1 MSYRSTTLIGAAV
14 TLALFQQAAV
24 AQTQTTDRS
33 EVEEVVVT
41 GIRGS
46 LRESVETKRQ
56 ATAIVD
62 VISSED
68 MGKFPDKNAAE
79 SLSHV
84 PGINIDRQF
93 GQGERVSIR
102 GTDPALNRTLLNG
115 QTVASADWFILDSPG
130 RTFNYT
136 LLAPEIVSSLE
147 VYKSPEARIDE
158 GSIGG
163 TVVLNTHRPLNLPSG
178 TLRTSLDYAYNDRA
192 KEGKPN
198 YSALYSWK
206 NDADT
211 FGVIITGLQSEE
223 ELERHGIETFSY
235 PTAGRDRFPVPA
247 SVVPDRSA
255 VFPNAINS
263 ALFQQN
269 RKRTSGTLGLQVKPS
284 DSFELNLTGLYVKA
298 EYDNY
303 NQSRYAFFGHDTS
316 APNMTRATV
325 SNGLITSASFS
336 DGLTLLDAI
345 SRRSE
350 VETYAVDLKVDWR
363 GDGWAGSATIGTTEA
378 DGGTQQQ
385 YFLEYEGRGAF
396 SYDIGKERAS
406 VTFANDPANPASM
419 PGIGFGQSR
428 QQPTHDEEQYVQ
440 VDFTRDLSWG
450 PINQWLFGVKYREHQ
465 TEQQSRLGNIAGSAL
480 AGLGLSQFAGGL
492 TPGNMLD
499 GADANSGLDRWM
511 TVNRAALENF
521 VAGAPLVNP
530 LTTPVTPLGVGQ
542 LTLFPNG
549 MFDVEEEITSAY
561 TQFNFTGQ
569 GFRGNLGLRYVMTDQ
584 SSAGFTGVGNGVFLP
599 NSFSKDYND
608 WLPSFNFAM
617 DVADDVVVRL
627 SASRSMARANF
638 ASLASFVELD
648 NTTNSGN
655 GGNPNLDPYRASN
668 FDLSAEWYLGNEG
681 LLAVTLF
688 YKDVRSFIVGQSSPE
703 QHLDTNSGQM
713 ETFDV
718 TRPRNGSG
726 GEIQGSELTYQT
738 SLWGDFGLQANY
750 TYADGSTDEGLQLP
764 FSSKHTINLT
774 PYFDNGTVNARLT
787 YGWRSKYFREI
798 GRNGVAVTTDEY
810 AQLDAAFGWRLTN
823 NIELTAQI
831 LNMLDETHYEYAGE
845 ESRLLNLYKNG
856 RRYFAGVRFSL

>member
-1 MSYRSTTLIGAAV
+1 MSKKRTTLIGAAV
-14 TLALFQQAAV
+14 SLALFQHV
-24 AQTQTTDRS
+24 AEAQNQST
-33 EVEEVVVT
+33 EGAGIEEVVVS

-46 LRESVETKRQ
+46 LRQSVETKRESS
-56 ATAIVD
+56 AIVD
-62 VISSED
+62 AISAED

-136 LLAPEIVSSLE
+136 LLAPEIVERIE

-163 TVVLNTHRPLNLPSG
+163 TVILHSRRPIDLPAG

-192 KEGKPN
+192 EEGAPN

-211 FGVIITGLQSEE
+211 FGVLITALQSEE
-223 ELERHGIETFSY
+223 ELTRHGIETFSY
-235 PTAGRDRFPVPA
+235 PTAGAAGVPS
-247 SVVPDRSA
+247 SVVSDPDA

-263 ALFQQN
+263 ALFVQE
-269 RKRTSGTLGLQVKPS
+269 RKRTSGTLGVQLKPS
-284 DSFELNLTGLYVKA
+284 DSFELNLTGLFVNA

-303 NQSRYAFFGHDTS
+303 NQSRYAFFGHGLS

-325 SNGLITSASFS
+325 QNGLITSADFS
-336 DGLTLLDAI
+336 NGLTLLDAI

-350 VETYAVDLKVDWR
+350 VETYAVDLKADWR
-363 GDGWAGSATIGTTEA
+363 GDGWSGSATIGTTEA

-385 YFLEYEGRGAF
+385 YFLEYEAVGGF
-396 SYDIGKERAS
+396 SYDIGNERAS
-406 VTFANDPANPASM
+406 VTFANDPTNPASM

-440 VDFTRDLSWG
+440 VDFTRELNWG
-450 PINQWLFGVKYREHQ
+450 PIKQWQFGAKYREHK
-465 TEQQSRLGNIAGSAL
+465 TDQQARLGNIAGSAL
-480 AGLGLSQFAGGL
+480 AGLGLADFAGGL
-492 TPGNMLD
+492 TPGNMLS
-499 GADANSGLDRWM
+499 GADANSGLERWRTVDRS
-511 TVNRAALENF
+511 ALENF

-530 LTTPVTPLGVGQ
+530 FTSPPTPLGVGVF
-542 LTLFPNG
+542 TEFPNAA
-549 MFDVEEEITSAY
+549 FNVEEEITSAY
-561 TQFNFTGQ
+561 TQFNFNGE

-584 SSAGFTGVGNGVFLP
+584 LSRGSTGIGGGVFVP
-599 NSFSKDYND
+599 NSFSSDYND
-608 WLPSFNFAM
+608 FLPSFNFAM

-627 SASRSMARANF
+627 SASRTLARANF
-638 ASLASFVELD
+638 ADLASFLELD

-668 FDLSAEWYLGNEG
+668 FDVSAEWYLGEEG
-681 LLAVTLF
+681 LLAMTLF
-688 YKDVRSFIVGQSSPE
+688 YKDVRSFIVRQSSPE
-703 QHLDTNSGQM
+703 QQFDTNSGQI

-718 TRPRNGSG
+718 SRPRNGAG

-738 SLWGDFGLQANY
+738 RLWGDFGLQANY

-774 PYFDNGTVNARLT
+774 PYYDNGTINARLT

-810 AQLDAAFGWRLTN
+810 AQLDGSFGWRVTD
-823 NIELTAQI
+823 NIELTAQV

-856 RRYFAGVRFSL
+856 RRYFAGVRFAL

>member
-1 MSYRSTTLIGAAV
+1 MSKRSTTLIGAAV

-46 LRESVETKRQ
+46 LKESVETKRE

-62 VISSED
+62 VITSED

-84 PGINIDRQF
+84 PGVNIDRQF

-163 TVVLNTHRPLNLPSG
+163 TVILNTHKPLDLPAG

-198 YSALYSWK
+198 YSALFSWK

-211 FGVIITGLQSEE
+211 LGVLITGLQSEE

-235 PTAGRDRFPVPA
+235 PTAGGAGIPA
-247 SVVPDRSA
+247 SVVSDPDA

-263 ALFQQN
+263 ALFVQD
-269 RKRTSGTLGLQVKPS
+269 RKRTSGTIGLQLKPS

-303 NQSRYAFFGHDTS
+303 NQSRYAFFGAS
-316 APNMTRATV
+316 AANMTSATV
-325 SNGLITSASFS
+325 SNGLINSATFS

-350 VETYAVDLKVDWR
+350 VETYAVDLKADWR
-363 GDGWAGSATIGTTEA
+363 GDGWTGSATIGTTEA

-385 YFLEYEGRGAF
+385 YFLEYEGRGGF

-406 VTFANDPANPASM
+406 VTFANDPTDAAAM
-419 PGIGFGQSR
+419 PSIGFGQSR

-440 VDFTRDLSWG
+440 ADFTRDLGWG
-450 PINQWLFGVKYREHQ
+450 PINQWLFGAKYREHK
-465 TEQQSRLGNIAGSAL
+465 TDQQARLGNIAGSEL
-480 AGLGLSQFAGGL
+480 AGLGLDDFAGGL
-492 TPGNMLD
+492 TPGNMLS
-499 GADANSGLDRWM
+499 GADTNSGLERWM
-511 TVNRAALENF
+511 TVNRQSLENF
-521 VAGAPLVNP
+521 VRSAQVVNP
-530 LTTPVTPLGVGQ
+530 FTSPATPLAAGELAQ
-542 LTLFPNG
+542 YPNAA
-549 MFDVEEEITSAY
+549 FNVEEEISSAY

-584 SSAGFTGVGNGVFLP
+584 MSSGSTSVGGVFVP

-638 ASLASFVELD
+638 ADLASFVELD
-648 NTTNSGN
+648 NTTNSGR
-655 GGNPNLDPYRASN
+655 GGNPDLDPYQASN

-681 LLAVTLF
+681 LFAVTLF
-688 YKDVRSFIVGQSSPE
+688 YKDVRSFIVSQSSPE
-703 QHLDTNSGQM
+703 QHLDTNSGQI

-718 TRPRNGSG
+718 TRPRNGAG
-726 GEIQGSELTYQT
+726 GEIQGSELTYQA

-774 PYFDNGTVNARLT
+774 PYYDNGTINARLT

-810 AQLDAAFGWRLTN
+810 AQLDAAFGWRLTDH
-823 NIELTAQI
+823 IELTAQV

-845 ESRLLNLYKNG
+845 ESHLLNLYKNG

>member
-14 TLALFQQAAV
+14 TLALFQQTAV

-84 PGINIDRQF
+84 PGVNIDRQF

-163 TVVLNTHRPLNLPSG
+163 TVILNTHRPLDLPTG

-198 YSALYSWK
+198 YSALFSWK

-211 FGVIITGLQSEE
+211 FGVIVTGLQSEE

-235 PTAGRDRFPVPA
+235 PTAGGAGMPA
-247 SVVPDRSA
+247 SVVADADA

-269 RKRTSGTLGLQVKPS
+269 RKRTSGTLGLQLKPS

-303 NQSRYAFFGHDTS
+303 NQSRYAFLGHELS
-316 APNMTRATV
+316 APNVTRATV
-325 SNGLITSASFS
+325 TNGLISSASFS
-336 DGLTLLDAI
+336 NGLTLLDAI

-350 VETYAVDLKVDWR
+350 VETYAVDLKADWR
-363 GDGWAGSATIGTTEA
+363 GDGWAGSATIGTTAA

-385 YFLEYEGRGAF
+385 YFLEYEALGGF

-406 VTFANDPANPASM
+406 MTFANDPANPASM

-440 VDFTRDLSWG
+440 VDFTRDLNWG
-450 PINQWLFGVKYREHQ
+450 PINQWQFGAKYREHK
-465 TEQQSRLGNIAGSAL
+465 TDQQSRLGNIAGSAL
-480 AGLGLSQFAGGL
+480 AGRGLAGFAGGL

-499 GADANSGLDRWM
+499 GADVNSGLDRWM
-511 TVNRAALENF
+511 TVNRGALESF
-521 VAGAPLVNP
+521 VAGAPVVNP
-530 LTTPVTPLGVGQ
+530 LTTPATPLAAGQ
-542 LTLFPNG
+542 LALFPNG
-549 MFDVEEEITSAY
+549 MFDVEEEISSAY

-627 SASRSMARANF
+627 SASRTMARANF

-668 FDLSAEWYLGNEG
+668 FDLSAEWYLGNES

-703 QHLDTNSGQM
+703 QHLDTNSGQT

-718 TRPRNGSG
+718 TRPRNGAG

-738 SLWGDFGLQANY
+738 SLWGGFGLQANY

-774 PYFDNGTVNARLT
+774 PYYDNGTINARLT

-810 AQLDAAFGWRLTN
+810 AQLDAAFGWRLTR

-831 LNMLDETHYEYAGE
+831 LNMLDETHYEYAGD

>member
-1 MSYRSTTLIGAAV
+1 MSKKRTTLIGAAV
-14 TLALFQQAAV
+14 TLALFQQVAG
-24 AQTQTTDRS
+24 AQTQSTAGADM
-33 EVEEVVVT
+33 EEVVVS

-46 LRESVETKRQ
+46 LRESVEAKRQ
-56 ATAIVD
+56 STAIVD
-62 VISSED
+62 AISAED

-136 LLAPEIVSSLE
+136 LLAPEIVERIE

-163 TVVLNTHRPLNLPSG
+163 TVILNTRRPIDLPAG

-192 KEGKPN
+192 EEGAPN

-211 FGVIITGLQSEE
+211 FGVLITALQSEE
-223 ELERHGIETFSY
+223 ELTRHGIETFSY
-235 PTAGRDRFPVPA
+235 PTAGGAGIPS
-247 SVVPDRSA
+247 SVVADGSA

-263 ALFQQN
+263 ALFVQE
-269 RKRTSGTLGLQVKPS
+269 RKRTSGTLGVQLKPS
-284 DSFELNLTGLYVKA
+284 DSFELNLTGLFVNA

-303 NQSRYAFFGHDTS
+303 NQSRYAFFGHSLS
-316 APNMTRATV
+316 APNVTRATV
-325 SNGLITSASFS
+325 ENGLITSADFS
-336 DGLTLLDAI
+336 NGLTLLDAI

-350 VETYAVDLKVDWR
+350 VETYAVDLKADWR

-385 YFLEYEGRGAF
+385 YFLEYEALGGF
-396 SYDIGKERAS
+396 SYNIGNERAS
-406 VTFANDPANPASM
+406 VTFANDPTDPASM

-440 VDFTRDLSWG
+440 ADFTRELGWG
-450 PINQWLFGVKYREHQ
+450 PIKQWQFGAKYREHKTDQ
-465 TEQQSRLGNIAGSAL
+465 EARLGNIAGSAL
-480 AGLGLSQFAGGL
+480 AGQGLSNFAGGL

-499 GADANSGLDRWM
+499 GADTNSGLERWM
-511 TVNRAALENF
+511 TVDRNALENF
-521 VAGAPLVNP
+521 VRGAPLVNP
-530 LTTPVTPLGVGQ
+530 FTTPPTPLGVGVFTQ
-542 LTLFPNG
+542 FPNAA
-549 MFDVEEEITSAY
+549 FNVEEEITSAY
-561 TQFNFTGQ
+561 TQFNFSGQ
-569 GFRGNLGLRYVMTDQ
+569 EFRGNIGLRYVMTDQ
-584 SSAGFTGVGNGVFLP
+584 LSRGSTGVGNGVFVP
-599 NSFSKDYND
+599 NSFSSDYND

-617 DVADDVVVRL
+617 DVSEDVVVRL
-627 SASRSMARANF
+627 AASRTMARANF
-638 ASLASFVELD
+638 ADLASFLELD

-655 GGNPNLDPYRASN
+655 GGNPDLDPYRASN
-668 FDLSAEWYLGNEG
+668 FDVSAEWYLGNEG
-681 LLAVTLF
+681 LFAVTLF
-688 YKDVRSFIVGQSSPE
+688 YKDVRSFIVRQSSPE
-703 QHLDTNSGQM
+703 QQFDTNSGQI

-718 TRPRNGSG
+718 SRPRNGAG

-750 TYADGSTDEGLQLP
+750 TYADGSTDEGLQIP

-774 PYFDNGTVNARLT
+774 PYYDNGTINARLT

-810 AQLDAAFGWRLTN
+810 AQLDAAFGWRLTDHL
-823 NIELTAQI
+823 ELTAQV

>member
-1 MSYRSTTLIGAAV
+1 MSKKRTTLIGAAV
-14 TLALFQQAAV
+14 TLALFQQVAE
-24 AQTQTTDRS
+24 AQTQST
-33 EVEEVVVT
+33 EGAEIEEVVVS

-46 LRESVETKRQ
+46 LRQSVETKRESS
-56 ATAIVD
+56 AIVD
-62 VISSED
+62 AISAED

-136 LLAPEIVSSLE
+136 LLAPEIVERIE

-163 TVVLNTHRPLNLPSG
+163 TVILHSRRPIDLPAG

-192 KEGKPN
+192 EEGAPN

-211 FGVIITGLQSEE
+211 FGVLITALQSEE
-223 ELERHGIETFSY
+223 ELTRHGIETFSY
-235 PTAGRDRFPVPA
+235 PTAGGAGIPA
-247 SVVPDRSA
+247 SVVSDPDA

-263 ALFQQN
+263 ALFVQE
-269 RKRTSGTLGLQVKPS
+269 RKRTSGTLGVQLKPS
-284 DSFELNLTGLYVKA
+284 DSFELNLTGLFVNA

-303 NQSRYAFFGHDTS
+303 NQSRYAFFGHGLS

-325 SNGLITSASFS
+325 ENGLITSADFS
-336 DGLTLLDAI
+336 NGLTLLDAI

-350 VETYAVDLKVDWR
+350 VETYAVDLKADWR

-385 YFLEYEGRGAF
+385 YFLEYEALGGF
-396 SYDIGKERAS
+396 SYDIGNERAS
-406 VTFANDPANPASM
+406 VTFANDPTDPASM

-440 VDFTRDLSWG
+440 ADFTRELSWG
-450 PINQWLFGVKYREHQ
+450 PIKQWQFGAKYREHKTDQ
-465 TEQQSRLGNIAGSAL
+465 EARLGNIAGSAL
-480 AGLGLSQFAGGL
+480 AGQGLSNFAGGL

-499 GADANSGLDRWM
+499 GADAGSDLERWM
-511 TVNRAALENF
+511 TVDRGALESF

-530 LTTPVTPLGVGQ
+530 FTSPVTPLGVGVF
-542 LTLFPNG
+542 TPFPNAA
-549 MFDVEEEITSAY
+549 FNVEEEITSAY
-561 TQFNFTGQ
+561 TQFNFNGE

-584 SSAGFTGVGNGVFLP
+584 LSRGSTGVGNGVFVP

-608 WLPSFNFAM
+608 FLPSFNFAM

-627 SASRSMARANF
+627 SASRTMARANF
-638 ASLASFVELD
+638 ADLASFLELD

-655 GGNPNLDPYRASN
+655 GGNPELDPYRASN
-668 FDLSAEWYLGNEG
+668 FDVSAEWYLGEEG
-681 LLAVTLF
+681 LFAVTLF
-688 YKDVRSFIVGQSSPE
+688 YKDVRSFIVRQSSPE
-703 QHLDTNSGQM
+703 VQFDTNSGLN

-718 TRPRNGSG
+718 SRPRNGAG

-738 SLWGDFGLQANY
+738 RLWGDFGLQANY

-774 PYFDNGTVNARLT
+774 PYYDNGTINARIT

-810 AQLDAAFGWRLTN
+810 AQLDGSFGWRLN
-823 NIELTAQI
+823 DHIELTAQV

-856 RRYFAGVRFSL
+856 RRYFAGVRFAL

>member
-1 MSYRSTTLIGAAV
+1 MSNRSTTLIGAAV

-24 AQTQTTDRS
+24 AQAQTTDRN

-46 LRESVETKRQ
+46 LRESVETKRE

-84 PGINIDRQF
+84 PGINIDRQY

-147 VYKSPEARIDE
+147 VYKSSEARIDE

-163 TVVLNTHRPLNLPSG
+163 TVILNTHKPLDLPSG

-198 YSALYSWK
+198 YSALFSWK

-211 FGVIITGLQSEE
+211 LGVLVTGLQSEE
-223 ELERHGIETFSY
+223 ELERHGIELFSY
-235 PTAGRDRFPVPA
+235 PTAGRARDALPA
-247 SVVPDRSA
+247 SVVADRSA

-263 ALFQQN
+263 ALFKQN

-303 NQSRYAFFGHDTS
+303 NQSRYAFFGHELS
-316 APNMTRATV
+316 VPNLTRATV
-325 SNGLITSASFS
+325 SNGVVNSGSFS
-336 DGLTLLDAI
+336 NGLTLLDAI

-350 VETYAVDLKVDWR
+350 VETYAIDLKADWR

-385 YFLEYEGRGAF
+385 YFLEFEALGGYSYE
-396 SYDIGKERAS
+396 IGKERAS
-406 VTFANDPANPASM
+406 VTYANDPANAANM

-440 VDFTRDLSWG
+440 VDFTRDLGWG
-450 PINQWLFGVKYREHQ
+450 PINQWLFGAKYREHK
-465 TEQQSRLGNIAGSAL
+465 TDQQSRLGNIAGSAL
-480 AGLGLSQFAGGL
+480 AGRNLAGFAGGL

-499 GADANSGLDRWM
+499 GVDVNSGLERWM
-511 TVNRAALENF
+511 TVNRNALENF

-530 LTTPVTPLGVGQ
+530 LTTPATPLGVGVF
-542 LTLFPNG
+542 TPFPNA
-549 MFDVEEEITSAY
+549 MFNVEEEISSAY

-584 SSAGFTGVGNGVFLP
+584 FSSGFTGVGGGRFLP
-599 NSFSKDYND
+599 NSSTKDYND

-627 SASRSMARANF
+627 SASRTMARANF
-638 ASLASFVELD
+638 ADLASFVELD
-648 NTTNSGN
+648 NTLNSGR

-668 FDLSAEWYLGNEG
+668 FDLSTEWYLGNEG

-688 YKDVRSFIVGQSSPE
+688 YKDVRSFIIGQSSPE
-703 QHLDTNSGQM
+703 QQFDTNSGQT

-718 TRPRNGSG
+718 TRPRNGAG

-738 SLWGDFGLQANY
+738 SLWGSFGLQANY
-750 TYADGSTDEGLQLP
+750 TFADGTTDEGQQLP

-774 PYFDNGTVNARLT
+774 PYFDNGTINARLT

-810 AQLDAAFGWRLTN
+810 AQLDAAFGYRLTD

-831 LNMLDETHYEYAGE
+831 LNMLDETHYEYAGV
-845 ESRLLNLYKNG
+845 ESQPLNIYKNG

>member
-14 TLALFQQAAV
+14 TLALFQQV
-24 AQTQTTDRS
+24 ASAQSQSASGGDI
-33 EVEEVVVT
+33 EEVVVS

-46 LRESVETKRQ
+46 LRESVETKRE
-56 ATAIVD
+56 ASAIVD

-84 PGINIDRQF
+84 PGVNIDRQF

-102 GTDPALNRTLLNG
+102 GTDPSLNRTLLNG

-163 TVVLNTHRPLNLPSG
+163 TVILNTHKPLNLPAG

-192 KEGKPN
+192 EEGAPN

-223 ELERHGIETFSY
+223 QLTRHGIETFSY
-235 PTAGRDRFPVPA
+235 PTAGGANFPT
-247 SVVPDRSA
+247 SIVPDRAA

-263 ALFQQN
+263 ALFVQE

-303 NQSRYAFFGHDTS
+303 NQSRYAFIGHNLS
-316 APNMTRATV
+316 APNATRATV
-325 SNGLITSASFS
+325 TDGLITSAAFS
-336 DGLTLLDAI
+336 NGLTLLDAI

-350 VETYAVDLKVDWR
+350 VETYAVDLKADWS
-363 GDGWAGSATIGTTEA
+363 GDGWSTSATIGTTEA

-385 YFLEYEGRGAF
+385 YFLEYEALGGF
-396 SYDIGKERAS
+396 SYDIGNERAS

-428 QQPTHDEEQYVQ
+428 QQPTHDEEQYLQ
-440 VDFTRDLSWG
+440 VDFTRDLGWG
-450 PINQWLFGVKYREHQ
+450 PINEWQVGAKYREHK
-465 TEQQSRLGNIAGSAL
+465 TDQQARLGNIAGSAL
-480 AGLGLSQFAGGL
+480 AGRGLSQFAGGL

-499 GADANSGLDRWM
+499 GVDTNSGLERWQ
-511 TVNRAALENF
+511 TVNRGALENF
-521 VAGAPLVNP
+521 VGSVPLVNP
-530 LTTPVTPLGVGQ
+530 FTNPTTPLAAG
-542 LTLFPNG
+542 TLAPFPNAA
-549 MFDVEEEITSAY
+549 FNVEEEISSAY
-561 TQFNFTGQ
+561 TQFNFNGE

-584 SSAGFTGVGNGVFLP
+584 VSRGSTGVGGVFVA
-599 NSFSKDYND
+599 NEFTKDYND
-608 WLPSFNFAM
+608 FLPSFNFAM

-627 SASRSMARANF
+627 SASRTMARANF
-638 ASLASFVELD
+638 ADLASFLELD

-655 GGNPNLDPYRASN
+655 GGNPDLEPYRASN
-668 FDLSAEWYLGNEG
+668 FDMSAEWYLGEEG

-688 YKDVRSFIVGQSSPE
+688 YKDVRSFIVRQSSPE
-703 QHLDTNSGQM
+703 QQFDTNSGLV

-718 TRPRNGSG
+718 SRPRNGAG
-726 GEIQGSELTYQT
+726 GEIQGSELTWQT
-738 SLWGDFGLQANY
+738 RLWGDFGLQANY
-750 TYADGSTDEGLQLP
+750 TYADGSTDEGFQIP
-764 FSSKHTINLT
+764 FSSKHTVNLT
-774 PYFDNGTVNARLT
+774 PYFDNGTINARLT

-810 AQLDAAFGWRLTN
+810 AQLDAAFGYRLTDH
-823 NIELTAQI
+823 IELTAQV

>member
-1 MSYRSTTLIGAAV
+1 MSKRSTTLIGAAV

-24 AQTQTTDRS
+24 AQTQTTDRN

-46 LRESVETKRQ
+46 LRESVETKRE

-62 VISSED
+62 VISAED

-84 PGINIDRQF
+84 PGVNIDRQF

-163 TVVLNTHRPLNLPSG
+163 TVILNTRRPLDLPAS

-198 YSALYSWK
+198 YSALFSWK

-211 FGVIITGLQSEE
+211 FGVIFTALRSQE

-235 PTAGRDRFPVPA
+235 PTAGGAGIPA
-247 SVVPDRSA
+247 SVVADRSA

-263 ALFQQN
+263 ALFVQD
-269 RKRTSGTLGLQVKPS
+269 RTRNSGTIGLQLKPS

-303 NQSRYAFFGHDTS
+303 NQSRYAFFGASAANATS
-316 APNMTRATV
+316 ATV
-325 SNGLITSASFS
+325 SNGLINSASFS

-350 VETYAVDLKVDWR
+350 VETYAVDLKADWR
-363 GDGWAGSATIGTTEA
+363 GDGWSASGTIGTTEA

-396 SYDIGKERAS
+396 SYNIGKERAS
-406 VTFANDPANPASM
+406 VTFANDPASPASM
-419 PGIGFGQSR
+419 PSIGFGQSR

-440 VDFTRDLSWG
+440 ADFTRDLNWG
-450 PINQWLFGVKYREHQ
+450 PINQWLFGAKYREHKTDQ
-465 TEQQSRLGNIAGSAL
+465 DSRLGNIAGSAL
-480 AGLGLSQFAGGL
+480 AGQGLANFAGGL

-499 GADANSGLDRWM
+499 GVDSNSGLDRWM
-511 TVNRAALENF
+511 TVNRGALENF
-521 VAGAPLVNP
+521 VRGVPVVNP
-530 LTTPVTPLGVGQ
+530 LTSPPTPLASGQ
-542 LTLFPNG
+542 LTPFPNA
-549 MFDVEEEITSAY
+549 MFNVEEEISSAY

-584 SSAGFTGVGNGVFLP
+584 SSAGFTGVGAGNFVP
-599 NSFSKDYND
+599 NSFSRDYND

-638 ASLASFVELD
+638 ADLASFVELD
-648 NTTNSGN
+648 NTTNSGR
-655 GGNPNLDPYRASN
+655 GGNPNLDPYRAAN
-668 FDLSAEWYLGNEG
+668 FDLSAEWYLGKEG

-688 YKDVRSFIVGQSSPE
+688 YKDVRSFIVSQSSPE
-703 QHLDTNSGQM
+703 QQFDTNSGQV

-718 TRPRNGSG
+718 TRPRNGAG
-726 GEIQGSELTYQT
+726 GQIQGSELTYQT

-750 TYADGSTDEGLQLP
+750 TYADGSTDEGLQIP

-774 PYFDNGTVNARLT
+774 PYYDNGTINARLT

-810 AQLDAAFGWRLTN
+810 AQLDAAFGWRLTD

-845 ESRLLNLYKNG
+845 ESHLLNLYKNG

>member
-1 MSYRSTTLIGAAV
+1 MSKRSTTAIGAAV

-24 AQTQTTDRS
+24 AQAQTQTTDRNQ
-33 EVEEVVVT
+33 VEEVVVT

-46 LRESVETKRQ
+46 LSESVETKRE
-56 ATAIVD
+56 ASAIVD
-62 VISSED
+62 VIFSED

-84 PGINIDRQF
+84 PGVNIDRQF

-163 TVVLNTHRPLNLPSG
+163 TVILNTHRPIDLPVS

-211 FGVIITGLQSEE
+211 FGVIVTALQSQE

-235 PTAGRDRFPVPA
+235 PTAGGANIPT
-247 SVVPDRSA
+247 SVVADRSA

-263 ALFQQN
+263 ALFKQE
-269 RKRTSGTLGLQVKPS
+269 RTRTSGTLGLQLKPS

-303 NQSRYAFFGHDTS
+303 NQSRYAFFGASTANMTS
-316 APNMTRATV
+316 ATV
-325 SNGLITSASFS
+325 NDGLIDSASFS

-350 VETYAVDLKVDWR
+350 VETYAVDLKADWR
-363 GDGWAGSATIGTTEA
+363 GDGWSGSATIGTTEA

-385 YFLEYEGRGAF
+385 YFLEYEGRGGF

-406 VTFANDPANPASM
+406 VTFANDPASAASL
-419 PGIGFGQSR
+419 PSIGFGQSR
-428 QQPTHDEEQYVQ
+428 QQPTHDEEQYLQ
-440 VDFTRDLSWG
+440 VDFTRDLGWG
-450 PINQWLFGVKYREHQ
+450 PIDQWLFGAKYREHKTDQ
-465 TEQQSRLGNIAGSAL
+465 DARLGNIAGSAL
-480 AGLGLSQFAGGL
+480 AGRGLSGFAGGL

-499 GADANSGLDRWM
+499 GADANSGLERWLTVDRG
-511 TVNRAALENF
+511 ALESF
-521 VAGAPLVNP
+521 VAGAPVVNP
-530 LTTPVTPLGVGQ
+530 LTSPPTALAAGQ
-542 LTLFPNG
+542 LAPFPNA
-549 MFDVEEEITSAY
+549 MFNVEEEISSAY
-561 TQFNFTGQ
+561 TQFNFTGE

-584 SSAGFTGVGNGVFLP
+584 SSAGFTGVGGGTFVP
-599 NSFSKDYND
+599 NSFSRDYND

-627 SASRSMARANF
+627 AASRTMARANF
-638 ASLASFVELD
+638 ADLASFVELD
-648 NTTNSGN
+648 NTTNSGR

-668 FDLSAEWYLGNEG
+668 FDVSAEWYMGNES
-681 LLAVTLF
+681 LLAVTFF
-688 YKDVRSFIVGQSSPE
+688 YKDVRSFIVSQSSPE
-703 QHLDTNSGQM
+703 QQFDTNSGQV

-718 TRPRNGSG
+718 TRPRNGAG
-726 GEIQGSELTYQT
+726 GEIQGSELTHQT
-738 SLWGDFGLQANY
+738 RLWGDFGLQANY

-774 PYFDNGTVNARLT
+774 PYYDNGTINARLT

-823 NIELTAQI
+823 NIELTAQV

-856 RRYFAGVRFSL
+856 RRFFAGVRFSL

>member
-1 MSYRSTTLIGAAV
+1 MSKRSTTLIGAAV

-24 AQTQTTDRS
+24 AQTQTTDS
-33 EVEEVVVT
+33 AAVEEVIVT

-46 LRESVETKRQ
+46 LRESVETKRE

-84 PGINIDRQF
+84 PGVNIDRQF

-147 VYKSPEARIDE
+147 VYKSSEARIDE

-163 TVVLNTHRPLNLPSG
+163 TVILNTRRPIDLPSG

-192 KEGKPN
+192 EDGKPN
-198 YSALYSWK
+198 YSALFSWK

-211 FGVIITGLQSEE
+211 FGVLVTGLQSEE
-223 ELERHGIETFSY
+223 VLERHGIETFSY
-235 PTAGRDRFPVPA
+235 PTAGGAGIPA
-247 SVVPDRSA
+247 SVVADRNA

-263 ALFQQN
+263 ALFKQD
-269 RKRTSGTLGLQVKPS
+269 RKRTSGTIGLQLKPS
-284 DSFELNLTGLYVKA
+284 DAFELNLTGLYVKA

-303 NQSRYAFFGHDTS
+303 NQSRYAFFGAS
-316 APNMTRATV
+316 AANATRATV
-325 SNGLITSASFS
+325 SNGLINSATFS

-345 SRRSE
+345 SRLSE
-350 VETYAVDLKVDWR
+350 VETYAVDLKADWR
-363 GDGWAGSATIGTTEA
+363 GDGWSGSATVGTTEA

-385 YFLEYEGRGAF
+385 YFLEYEGRGGF

-440 VDFTRDLSWG
+440 ADFVKDLGWG
-450 PINQWLFGVKYREHQ
+450 PINQWLFGAKYREHK
-465 TEQQSRLGNIAGSAL
+465 TDQQARLGNIAGSAL
-480 AGLGLSQFAGGL
+480 AGLGLDDFAGGL

-499 GADANSGLDRWM
+499 GADTNSGLERWM
-511 TVNRAALENF
+511 TVNRGALEGF
-521 VAGAPLVNP
+521 VRNAPVVNP
-530 LTTPVTPLGVGQ
+530 FTSPPTPLAAGQ
-542 LTLFPNG
+542 LALFPNAA
-549 MFDVEEEITSAY
+549 FNVEEEISSAY
-561 TQFNFTGQ
+561 TQFNFKGE

-584 SSAGFTGVGNGVFLP
+584 TSAGSTSVGGAFVP

-617 DVADDVVVRL
+617 DVADDVIVRL
-627 SASRSMARANF
+627 GASRSMARANF
-638 ASLASFVELD
+638 ADLASFVELD
-648 NTTNSGN
+648 NTTNSGR

-668 FDLSAEWYLGNEG
+668 FDLSVEWYLGNEG
-681 LLAVTLF
+681 LLSATLF
-688 YKDVRSFIVGQSSPE
+688 YKDVRSFIVSQSSPE
-703 QHLDTNSGQM
+703 QHLDTNSGVV

-718 TRPRNGSG
+718 TRPRNGAG

-738 SLWGDFGLQANY
+738 SLWGDFGLQTNY
-750 TYADGSTDEGLQLP
+750 TYADGTTDEGLQIP

-774 PYFDNGTVNARLT
+774 PYYDNGTINARLT

-798 GRNGVAVTTDEY
+798 GRNGVAVTTDDY
-810 AQLDAAFGWRLTN
+810 AQLDAAFGWRVTDH
-823 NIELTAQI
+823 IELTAQI

-845 ESRLLNLYKNG
+845 ESHLLNLYKNG